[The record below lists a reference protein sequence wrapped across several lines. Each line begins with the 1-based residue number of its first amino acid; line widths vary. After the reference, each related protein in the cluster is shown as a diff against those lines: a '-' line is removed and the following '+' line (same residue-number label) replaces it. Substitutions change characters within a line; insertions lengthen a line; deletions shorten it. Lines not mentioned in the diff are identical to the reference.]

1 MMTPQEVANCTFA
14 KAVMGGYNMAAVDDF
29 LDKLTEDYGN
39 LYKENAAL
47 KAKMKVLVDKMEEYR
62 QIEDAMRSTLL
73 AAQKTATSIVAE
85 AEAKRDA
92 IIADAAGGAKERL
105 AEIRSELASEEAR
118 LAAARENTDAEIR
131 QETLRLAH
139 AQEELRGYIAS
150 VESVC
155 RRQLELLEKLPE
167 LPVAPVVI
175 PAPVV
180 EEEPAAPAPEA
191 AVEEADK
198 PDQAVMEELA
208 DVFASVD
215 KENAPVEELAD
226 LFAEESQSVDMTST
240 RKITLDDLQFG
251 KNYIKD

>member
-29 LDKLTEDYGN
+29 LDKLTEDYTN

-47 KAKMKVLVDKMEEYR
+47 KAKIKVLVDKMEEYR

-73 AAQKTATSIVAE
+73 AAQKTASGIVAE

-105 AEIRSELASEEAR
+105 AEIKNELEQEEQRLITAHETVNARIEEENKR
-118 LAAARENTDAEIR
+118 LAM
-131 QETLRLAH
+131 
-139 AQEELRGYIAS
+139 AQESLRTFMDTVG
-150 VESVC
+150 SVC
-155 RRQLELLEKLPE
+155 RQQLELLEKLPE
-167 LPVAPVVI
+167 LPVAPV
-175 PAPVV
+175 APV
-180 EEEPAAPAPEA
+180 ETAAPAA
-191 AVEEADK
+191 EEVPAQAEEETDK
-198 PDQAVMEELA
+198 PDQAVMDELA

-215 KENAPVEELAD
+215 KENAPVEDLAD
-226 LFAEESQSVDMTST
+226 VFAEDSEPVDMTST